1 MAAGWGEAW
10 NGKARSAYKLRGG
23 NEGVGVWKRTLY
35 SQLLQHLE
43 FTLHLRRSV
52 GIVPK
57 TVYEDLQEMGT
68 HQAPSLP
75 PTDADGM
82 GLSPASPAPAHLDV
96 LAVLLLGLILALLI
110 EEPLLLAFDKGFKV
124 PPVTV

>member
-1 MAAGWGEAW
+1 MAEVEAGCWLGVGEAW
-10 NGKARSAYKLRGG
+10 NGRARSAYKLRGG
-23 NEGVGVWKRTLY
+23 NEGVGVWTRALY

-57 TVYEDLQEMGT
+57 AVYEDLQEMGT
-68 HQAPSLP
+68 RQAPSLP

-82 GLSPASPAPAHLDV
+82 GLSPASPTPAHLDV
-96 LAVLLLGLILALLI
+96 LAVLLLGLVLALLI
-110 EEPLLLAFDKGFKV
+110 E
-124 PPVTV
+124 